1 MAWRPR
7 PAHWFELLVARDDL
21 AAAMNRLAAAGCVEL
36 EGGSLD
42 ESEAAQRRL
51 IDELLA
57 RYRSQAER
65 FGRYWPTPAALESE
79 IRGRPA
85 RVLAAA
91 LATLEQWAEDTAG
104 LIDELE
110 HAEAERNG
118 LAELRPA
125 LQALNLEQ
133 LDLRDCLAAGP
144 LLSVAL
150 LHMEDFDPVLLPAD
164 GLALHATTDGTHYL
178 LLVGPKTGL
187 ADATRRLESH
197 GARLLSL
204 PDLLAGNSR
213 AAMARID
220 ERLQTLD
227 ETLRR
232 LRAALADSHRN
243 FGVADALGR
252 IAHIRW
258 FMESADYFPLSENL
272 AWVRGWTLAE
282 SPGKLQTLLSRHRI
296 RALAHFPA
304 PPADAVPPLALVN
317 PPWLRPFELFVR
329 LFGMPGR
336 TEADPTPLLALST
349 PLMFG
354 YMFGDVGQGLLI
366 LVAGLWLSRRWPAAR
381 ILVPAGIAAMLF
393 GLAFGSLFA
402 REDLLPAL
410 WLHPLESPLQVLA
423 IPLAGGALL
432 LGVGVLLSLLE
443 ALWQQRLAHWLVERG
458 PTVGLWLA
466 GLAAITGT
474 PVARV
479 LLGVA
484 LTLFVAGISP
494 RPRLLAARLAGLVE
508 SVFQLAVNTLSF
520 ARVGAFALAHAGL
533 GATMA
538 GLAAVAD
545 SSWAA
550 LAIYLVGNL
559 VIVALEGMIVAIQT
573 TRLVLFEF
581 FVRFLEG
588 RGRPFRPLRPPAAA
602 ASGTS

>member
-36 EGGSLD
+36 EGGSQD
-42 ESEAAQRRL
+42 EAEATQRQL
-51 IDELLA
+51 IDQLLA
-57 RYRSQAER
+57 RYRDQAER
-65 FGRYWPTPAALESE
+65 FRRYWPEPASLPGE

-91 LATLEQWAEDTAG
+91 LATLEQWAEDTAR

-150 LHMEDFDPVLLPAD
+150 LHMEEFEPSLLPAD
-164 GLALHATTDGTHYL
+164 GLALQATTDGAHYL
-178 LLVGPKTGL
+178 LLVGTRAAL
-187 ADATRRLESH
+187 ADTTRRLESH
-197 GARLLSL
+197 GARLLPL
-204 PDLLAGNSR
+204 PELLAGNSR
-213 AAMARID
+213 AALTRID
-220 ERLQTLD
+220 ERLRTLD

-252 IAHIRW
+252 IAQIRW
-258 FMESADYFPLSENL
+258 FMESTDYFPLSETL
-272 AWVRGWTLAE
+272 AWVRGWTLEE
-282 SPGKLQTLLSRHRI
+282 SPGDLQTLLSRHRI
-296 RALAHFPA
+296 RALAHFPP
-304 PPADAVPPLALVN
+304 PPADAVPPLALAN

-366 LVAGLWLSRRWPAAR
+366 LIAGLTLSRRWPAAR

-432 LGVGVLLSLLE
+432 LGTGVLLSLLE

-458 PTVGLWLA
+458 PAVTLWLA
-466 GLAAITGT
+466 SLAAV
-474 PVARV
+474 VAAPIAWF
-479 LLGVA
+479 LIGVA
-484 LTLFVAGISP
+484 LTLFLAGIS
-494 RPRLLAARLAGLVE
+494 PRLLAARLAGVVE
-508 SVFQLAVNTLSF
+508 SLFQLAVNTLSF

-533 GATMA
+533 GAT
-538 GLAAVAD
+538 LAALATAVD
-545 SSWAA
+545 SSWTA

-559 VIVALEGMIVAIQT
+559 VIVALEGTIVAIQT

-602 ASGTS
+602 TGGVS